1 MMRHDSNEPHTGVS
15 AVIFD
20 IDGTLID
27 SVDLHARAWQEA
39 FRHFG
44 FSASFQECHDQIGK
58 GGDELLP
65 TFLTPEQITK
75 VGDEIKNWRGEH
87 FKKNYLHEVLSFPGA
102 HDLLQRAKAAGKQL
116 AAGSSAHKDELEI
129 YIALLEAQDL
139 FDVVTSSDDADRSK
153 PHPDIFEA
161 AMEKLGILADN
172 TVVVGDSPYDAEAAL
187 KAKLSTIG
195 FLCGG
200 FPREWLIQSGVTE
213 IYEGAQDLLLR
224 FDDSLIMRP
233 KLLVSAYES

>member
-1 MMRHDSNEPHTGVS
+1 MVGDMEKERQSGVT

-44 FSASFQECHDQIGK
+44 FSVSFQSVRDQIGK

-65 TFLTPEQITK
+65 TFLSEEQVTK
-75 VGDEIKNWRGEH
+75 LGDELKEWRGEH
-87 FKKNYLHEVLSFPGA
+87 FKKNYLHQVVPFTGA
-102 HDLLQRAKAAGKQL
+102 HELLARVKESGIKL
-116 AAGSSAHKDELEI
+116 AAGSSAHKDELDI
-129 YIALLEAQDL
+129 YIGLLKAKEL
-139 FDVVTSSDDADRSK
+139 FDVVTSSDDAEKAK

-161 AMEKLGILADN
+161 ALKKLGEQAHNVL
-172 TVVVGDSPYDAEAAL
+172 VVGDSPYDSEAAS
-187 KAKLSTIG
+187 KAKIPAIG

-200 FPREWLIQSGVTE
+200 FPREWLLQSGVIE
-213 IYEGAQDLLLR
+213 IYEGPEDLLQL
-224 FDDSLIMRP
+224 FDNSAITCSR
-233 KLLVSAYES
+233 LVVSRHDP